1 MGKEKG
7 SRLSSLW
14 QSVFI
19 ASRCILEEELEG
31 HKMQTGFGYW
41 DGKSSNKNMASA
53 YVMFLVYELLCVVNL
68 LQAQL
73 FDQQDC
79 EILASVKNTMADL
92 PGGISFLS
100 TWEFAANV
108 DPCESFTGVECITVD
123 GVNRVGSLFLG
134 PRFAGAPGLLGTLS
148 PSWESL
154 VYLTQLTMSAGEVKG
169 LIPYSVGNLQN
180 LQIFF

>member
-1 MGKEKG
+1 
-7 SRLSSLW
+7 
-14 QSVFI
+14 
-19 ASRCILEEELEG
+19 
-31 HKMQTGFGYW
+31 
-41 DGKSSNKNMASA
+41 MASA
-53 YVMFLVYELLCVVNL
+53 YVMFLVYKLLCIVNL

-108 DPCESFTGVECITVD
+108 DPCEPFTGVECIIVD

-134 PRFAGAPGLLGTLS
+134 PQFARAPRLLGTLS
-148 PSWESL
+148 PSWGSL
-154 VYLTQLTMSAGEVKG
+154 VYLTH
-169 LIPYSVGNLQN
+169 N
-180 LQIFF
+180 FCR